1 MNAKKELMD
10 ILGPHFPNVICAHIT
25 YNPLDK
31 DGVSCIL
38 KEGFTEA
45 DLDRFFDE
53 LNFDYDNGYGAQEL
67 YGTVWLN
74 KGAWL
79 TRGEYDGSEWW
90 QWHQYPSIPDLLK
103 ADSSF
108 PEPDPK
114 DIDCPSDYPDG
125 YEQMMMEMDQEYTD
139 IITDERD
146 IEQDLHPEY
155 IIASTNLLMQETMVF
170 CANAEGY
177 ITSFG
182 GLTSIALRHGH
193 EYWEDAFAAVV
204 TLNTDE
210 YRYIHV
216 RTLESDMNVHN
227 LFRRINV
234 SDIVVI

>member
-1 MNAKKELMD
+1 MNARQELID

-45 DLDRFFDE
+45 DLDQFLDK
-53 LNFDYDNGYGAQEL
+53 LNIDYDNGYGAQEL
-67 YGTVWLN
+67 YGTVWLT

-90 QWHQYPSIPDLLK
+90 QWHAYPAIPDHLHEG
-103 ADSSF
+103 A
-108 PEPDPK
+108 PDPK
-114 DIDCPSDYPDG
+114 DIDYPSDYDVMMN
-125 YEQMMMEMDQEYTD
+125 QMINEEHTD
-139 IITDERD
+139 VITDERD
-146 IEQDLHPEY
+146 ILQDLHPEY
-155 IIASTNLLMQETMVF
+155 IIASTNLLMEETMVF

-182 GLTSIALRHGH
+182 GLASIALRHGH

-210 YRYIHV
+210 YKYIHV
-216 RTLESDMNVHN
+216 RTLESDMNIHN